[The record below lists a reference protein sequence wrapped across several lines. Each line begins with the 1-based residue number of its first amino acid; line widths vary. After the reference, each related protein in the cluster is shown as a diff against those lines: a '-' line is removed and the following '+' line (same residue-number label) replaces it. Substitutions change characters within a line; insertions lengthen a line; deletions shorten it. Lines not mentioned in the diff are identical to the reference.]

1 MRSVIV
7 VPVVVTALGS
17 ITTKL
22 NEWLEKLELTVNIVL
37 LQKITLLGTARI
49 LRKVLEY

>member
-7 VPVVVTALGS
+7 APVVVSALRS
-17 ITTKL
+17 ITKKL

-37 LQKITLLGTARI
+37 LQKTTLLETARI